1 MGQIADRL
9 KRQRGGRVENG
20 HHEDKGFRDRLNA
33 AAEAKKALLEKF
45 RAKAGPDDP
54 AVAERQAARQ
64 AVSEARDVR
73 DVARKAAREED
84 AVRRAAETEQRAAD
98 AAREAAAQAAR
109 DVEAKAETAAR
120 DAALKAEQ
128 KAARDAR
135 YAARKKKG

>member
-20 HHEDKGFRDRLNA
+20 HHEYKGFRDRLNA

-54 AVAERQAARQ
+54 AVVERQAARQ

-84 AVRRAAETEQRAAD
+84 AVRRAAEAEQRAAD

-109 DVEAKAETAAR
+109 DAEAKAETAAR